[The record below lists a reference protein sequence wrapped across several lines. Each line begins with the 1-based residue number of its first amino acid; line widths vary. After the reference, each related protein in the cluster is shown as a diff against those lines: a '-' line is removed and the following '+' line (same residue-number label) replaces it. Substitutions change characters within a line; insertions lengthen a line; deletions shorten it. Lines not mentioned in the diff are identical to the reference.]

1 MPTPSPCE
9 VTGAMPTITRGRF
22 RRGLLPS
29 PTSFYRRELGELR
42 REDSRGWAKPKA
54 GCPFHASESKTSFAV
69 NLRTG
74 QFNCFNCGASGDVI
88 AFIRLRYGLNFKEAC
103 QRLGAWDDALQID
116 KVIIHELE
124 TERQRQEQERQSAR
138 EREHAELIRARAWL
152 HCLVGIQRD
161 SSARLTELREGD
173 EAEIH
178 WHILS
183 LLVDEIR
190 EAETAYDSAAGLT
203 S

>member
-1 MPTPSPCE
+1 M
-9 VTGAMPTITRGRF
+9 
-22 RRGLLPS
+22 
-29 PTSFYRRELGELR
+29 
-42 REDSRGWAKPKA
+42 
-54 GCPFHASESKTSFAV
+54 
-69 NLRTG
+69 
-74 QFNCFNCGASGDVI
+74 
-88 AFIRLRYGLNFKEAC
+88 RL
-103 QRLGAWDDALQID
+103 
-116 KVIIHELE
+116 ELE
-124 TERQRQEQERQSAR
+124 RRRQEQEKQAER

-190 EAETAYDSAAGLT
+190 EAETAYDERAELIS
-203 S
+203 